1 MNDDTRSQRRG
12 RPRRRPD
19 GGGPR
24 RQAPRPVYQGRRNN
38 YATGGYSSIFAGPF
52 PREGDETDEG
62 WNLAELQSRSL
73 EELRELGSELGVEG
87 ADELEHSDL
96 VLKLL
101 DVVPLTPAQ
110 PRLEQNGKPG
120 IATGVLEIVDEG
132 FAFLRRHGV
141 MPSQDDIYVS
151 SSQVRRFGLR
161 TGDKVEGQTR
171 PPKDQEKYWGLLR
184 VDTVNGVDP
193 DTARRRPYFDTLVPV
208 FPDEMFDL
216 EVDSANLSQRLINLV
231 NPLGY
236 GQRALIV
243 SPPKAGKT
251 QLLKDIANGISGN
264 HTDVHIMV
272 VLVGERPEEVTD
284 IRRSIKGEVFSS
296 TFDEP
301 TENHTRVAELAL
313 ERAKRLVET
322 GRDVVILLDSIT
334 RLARAYNLAVPPS
347 GRTLS
352 GGMDPVALYPP
363 KRFFGA
369 ARNIEGGGSLSIFA
383 TCLVD
388 TGSRMDDVIYE
399 EFKGTGNS
407 EMILDR
413 KLQERRTFPA
423 INIPASGT
431 RREEMLLAPE
441 VMRQVILL
449 RKMLSAV
456 GQIEGTELLLQR
468 LGKTKTNKEFLA
480 AIAKSMEEK

>member
-1 MNDDTRSQRRG
+1 MPQFGPPDQRDRSRNRRTRRRG
-12 RPRRRPD
+12 GTGQTMR
-19 GGGPR
+19 G
-24 RQAPRPVYQGRRNN
+24 APVTEY
-38 YATGGYSSIFAGPF
+38 
-52 PREGDETDEG
+52 DEA
-62 WNLAELQSRSL
+62 AELEAARERNDLDVSDLREMSVN
-73 EELRELGSELGVEG
+73 ELRQVSR
-87 ADELEHSDL
+87 ELELETGTQERKEDL
-96 VLKLL
+96 VERILERQTERAGL
-101 DVVPLTPAQ
+101 DYAS
-110 PRLEQNGKPG
+110 G
-120 IATGVLEIVDEG
+120 ILDIVDEG
-132 FAFLRRHGV
+132 FGFLRRHGLL
-141 MPSQDDIYVS
+141 PGPDDVYVS

-161 TGDKVEGQTR
+161 IGDRVSGAVRAPREG
-171 PPKDQEKYWGLLR
+171 EKYWGLLR
-184 VDTVNGVDP
+184 VDAVNGVDV
-193 DTARRRPYFDTLVPV
+193 DMARRRPVFNDLTPV
-208 FPDEMFDL
+208 HPDVLINL
-216 EVDSANLSQRLINLV
+216 ETDPKNLSQRLINLV
-231 NPLGY
+231 NPLGK

-251 QLLKDIANGISGN
+251 TLLKDIANGIAGN
-264 HTDVHIMV
+264 HADTHIMV

-369 ARNIEGGGSLSIFA
+369 ARNVEFGGSLSIFA

-399 EFKGTGNS
+399 ELKGTGNS

-480 AIAKSMEEK
+480 AIAKSKAQK